1 MKIEIAVA
9 TVHGRAYYEFVNELF
24 RKRLPF
30 LSLKPW
36 DNIPLGIKVV
46 LTTNEESR
54 QISHPHVLSL
64 EQKPN
69 PKFVIDEAILI
80 IRGKQNYKKVVI
92 GVDPGKTCGIA
103 ILGDNIVLETLISTN
118 IEDTL
123 HLIIDS
129 LNRFPAEVKIVRV
142 GDGTPDYTKMLVRS
156 LCTHLAENV
165 SLELVREAGT
175 SQLATK
181 SVNRRVLRDVVSA
194 IKIAGR
200 TGRTFSRRI
209 INNI

>member
-1 MKIEIAVA
+1 MRIEIAVA
-9 TVHGRAYYEFVNELF
+9 TVHGRAYYELVNELT

-36 DNIPLGIKVV
+36 DNIPFGIKVV

-54 QISHPHVLSL
+54 QISHPHVLIL
-64 EQKPN
+64 EQKTN
-69 PKFVIDEAILI
+69 PKFVIDEVFLI
-80 IRGKQNYKKVVI
+80 IHGKQSYKKVVI

-103 ILGDNIVLETLISTN
+103 ILGDSIVLETLTSTN
-118 IEDTL
+118 IEDSVSF
-123 HLIIDS
+123 IIDS
-129 LNRFPAEVKIVRV
+129 LNRFPAEFKIVRV
-142 GDGTPDYTKMLVRS
+142 GDGTPDYTKTLVQL
-156 LCTHLAENV
+156 LCAHLADNV

-175 SQLATK
+175 SRLATK

-200 TGRTFSRRI
+200 NGRPFSRRI
-209 INNI
+209 NE